1 MSKDYKIL
9 SGYILESIELIEKY
23 TKNLS
28 EGGFIASVQIQD
40 SVIRRLEIIGEA
52 IGKFP
57 EEVKKQHSD
66 IKWNEIS
73 GMRNF
78 LIHEY
83 FGVSIHLVWNTV
95 KKDIPKLKKQ
105 MKKIDAIFK

>member
-9 SGYILESIELIEKY
+9 VEHILESIKQIEKY
-23 TKNLS
+23 TDNIS
-28 EGGFIASVQIQD
+28 EDDFIESMQTQD

-52 IGKFP
+52 IGNFP
-57 EEVKKQHSD
+57 EEIRKEHPD
-66 IKWNEIS
+66 IRWNEIS

-83 FGVSIHLVWNTV
+83 FGVDLYLIWETIES
-95 KKDIPKLKKQ
+95 DIPKLKKQ
-105 MKKIDAIFK
+105 MKKIIEQ

>member
-9 SGYILESIELIEKY
+9 AGYIFESIELIEKY

-28 EGGFIASVQIQD
+28 EADFEKSTQIQD

-57 EEVKKQHSD
+57 NEVKKKHPDVQWS
-66 IKWNEIS
+66 EIS

-105 MKKIDAIFK
+105 IEKLIQE

>member
-1 MSKDYKIL
+1 MKKDYKIL
-9 SGYILESIELIEKY
+9 AKYILESIELIEKY
-23 TKNLS
+23 IKNLS
-28 EGGFIASVQIQD
+28 EDDFAKSIQIQD

-57 EEVKKQHSD
+57 EEIKKLNPDVQ
-66 IKWNEIS
+66 WNEIS

-105 MKKIDAIFK
+105 VIKLIQD

>member
-9 SGYILESIELIEKY
+9 AEHVLESVKWIEKY
-23 TKNLS
+23 TENIS
-28 EGGFIASVQIQD
+28 EDDFLKSTQIQD

-52 IGKFP
+52 IGNFP
-57 EEVKKQHSD
+57 EKIRIEHSD
-66 IKWNEIS
+66 VRWDEIS

-83 FGVSIHLVWNTV
+83 FGVDLHLVWNTAI
-95 KKDIPKLKKQ
+95 KDIPKLKKQ
-105 MKKIDAIFK
+105 MRKII

>member
-9 SGYILESIELIEKY
+9 VGHILESVKQIEKY
-23 TKNLS
+23 TENMS
-28 EGGFIASVQIQD
+28 DDDFVESTQIQD

-52 IGKFP
+52 IGNFP
-57 EEVKKQHSD
+57 EEIKKEYPRIQ
-66 IKWNEIS
+66 WEEIS

-83 FGVSIHLVWNTV
+83 FGVDLYLVWETV
-95 KKDIPKLKKQ
+95 KGDIPKLKEQ
-105 MKKIDAIFK
+105 MKKIIED

>member
-9 SGYILESIELIEKY
+9 VEHILESIGQIEKY
-23 TKNLS
+23 TDNIS
-28 EGGFIASVQIQD
+28 EDDFIESMQIQD

-52 IGKFP
+52 IGNFP
-57 EEVKKQHSD
+57 KEIKTEHLD
-66 IKWNEIS
+66 IQWNEIS

-83 FGVSIHLVWNTV
+83 FGVDAYLV
-95 KKDIPKLKKQ
+95 
-105 MKKIDAIFK
+105 

>member
-9 SGYILESIELIEKY
+9 AGYILESIERIEKY

-28 EGGFIASVQIQD
+28 EGDFVLSVQTQD

-52 IGKFP
+52 LGKFP
-57 EEVKKQHSD
+57 EEIKKQHSD

-95 KKDIPKLKKQ
+95 KKDIPELKKQ
-105 MKKIDAIFK
+105 IAKLIQN

>member
-9 SGYILESIELIEKY
+9 AKHILESIELIEKY
-23 TKNLS
+23 IKSLS
-28 EGGFIASVQIQD
+28 EDDFIASVQTQD

-57 EEVKKQHSD
+57 EEIKNQHLD

-105 MKKIDAIFK
+105 IKKLI

>member
-9 SGYILESIELIEKY
+9 VGHILESIKCRENY
-23 TKNLS
+23 TKNVS
-28 EGGFIASVQIQD
+28 EDDFVKSAQTQD

-52 IGKFP
+52 IGSFP
-57 EEVKKQHSD
+57 EEIKKEHSD
-66 IKWNEIS
+66 IRWNEIS

-83 FGVSIHLVWNTV
+83 FGVDIHLVWNTI

-105 MKKIDAIFK
+105 MEQMIED

>member
-9 SGYILESIELIEKY
+9 AGYILESIKLIEKY

-28 EGGFIASVQIQD
+28 EGDFIKSVQIQD

-57 EEVKKQHSD
+57 KEIKKRHPD
-66 IKWNEIS
+66 IQWDEIY

-95 KKDIPKLKKQ
+95 TKDIPKLKKQ
-105 MKKIDAIFK
+105 MKKII

>member
-9 SGYILESIELIEKY
+9 AGHILESIAWIERY

-28 EGGFIASVQIQD
+28 EDGFVKSVQTQD

-57 EEVKKQHSD
+57 EEIKKRYPD
-66 IKWNEIS
+66 IQWEEIY

-105 MKKIDAIFK
+105 MKKII

>member
-9 SGYILESIELIEKY
+9 TVYIMESIELIEKY
-23 TKNLS
+23 TKNIS
-28 EGGFIASVQIQD
+28 EEDFTRSIQVQD
-40 SVIRRLEIIGEA
+40 AVARRLEIIGEA

-57 EEVKKQHSD
+57 KEIKKQNPD
-66 IKWNEIS
+66 VRWDEIY

-83 FGVSIHLVWNTV
+83 FGVSVHLVWNTV
-95 KKDIPKLKKQ
+95 LQDIPKLKEQ
-105 MKKIDAIFK
+105 MKRIK

>member
-9 SGYILESIELIEKY
+9 AGHILESIEWIEKY
-23 TKNLS
+23 TKNMS
-28 EGGFIASVQIQD
+28 EDDFVKSTQIQD

-52 IGKFP
+52 IGNFP
-57 EEVKKQHSD
+57 EEVKKEYPHIQWD
-66 IKWNEIS
+66 EIS

-83 FGVSIHLVWNTV
+83 FGVDFYLVWETV
-95 KKDIPKLKKQ
+95 KDDIPKLKEQ
-105 MKKIDAIFK
+105 MKKIIEN

>member
-9 SGYILESIELIEKY
+9 AGYILESIELIEKY
-23 TKNLS
+23 TKS
-28 EGGFIASVQIQD
+28 ISGGDFAKSVQTQD

-57 EEVKKQHSD
+57 EEIKKQHSD
-66 IKWNEIS
+66 IQWDEIS

-83 FGVSIHLVWNTV
+83 FGVSIRLVWNTI

-105 MKKIDAIFK
+105 MKKIIED

>member
-9 SGYILESIELIEKY
+9 VEHILESIGQIEKY
-23 TKNLS
+23 TDNIF
-28 EGGFIASVQIQD
+28 EDDFIESMQIQD

-52 IGKFP
+52 IENFP
-57 EEVKKQHSD
+57 KEIKTEHSD
-66 IKWNEIS
+66 IQWNEIS

-83 FGVSIHLVWNTV
+83 FGVDAYLVWETV
-95 KKDIPKLKKQ
+95 ENDIPKLKKQ
-105 MKKIDAIFK
+105 MKKIIEN

>member
-9 SGYILESIELIEKY
+9 AGHILESIEWIEKY
-23 TKNLS
+23 IKNLS
-28 EGGFIASVQIQD
+28 ENDFVASVQTQD

-57 EEVKKQHSD
+57 EE
-66 IKWNEIS
+66 IKNRYPDVQWEEIY

-105 MKKIDAIFK
+105 MKKII

>member
-9 SGYILESIELIEKY
+9 AEHILESIKWIEKY
-23 TKNLS
+23 TENIS
-28 EGGFIASVQIQD
+28 EDDFLKSTQIQD

-52 IGKFP
+52 IGNFP
-57 EEVKKQHSD
+57 QEIKKKHSNVRWD
-66 IKWNEIS
+66 EIS

-83 FGVSIHLVWNTV
+83 FGVDLHLVWVTAKN
-95 KKDIPKLKKQ
+95 DIPKLKKQ
-105 MKKIDAIFK
+105 VGNITQN

>member
-9 SGYILESIELIEKY
+9 AGYILESIELIEKY

-28 EGGFIASVQIQD
+28 EADFIKSVQIQD
-40 SVIRRLEIIGEA
+40 SAIRRLEIVGEA

-57 EEVKKQHSD
+57 EEVKKRHPD
-66 IKWNEIS
+66 IRWNEIS

-83 FGVSIHLVWNTV
+83 FGVSVHLVWNTV

-105 MKKIDAIFK
+105 ILKLTQN

>member
-1 MSKDYKIL
+1 MSKDHKIL
-9 SGYILESIELIEKY
+9 AKYILESIELIERY

-28 EGGFIASVQIQD
+28 EDDFAKSIQIQD
-40 SVIRRLEIIGEA
+40 SAIRRLEIIGEA

-57 EEVKKQHSD
+57 EEIKKLNPDVQ
-66 IKWNEIS
+66 WNEIS

-83 FGVSIHLVWNTV
+83 FGVSIHLVWNTI

-105 MKKIDAIFK
+105 VTKLIQE

>member
-9 SGYILESIELIEKY
+9 VGHILESVKQIEKY
-23 TKNLS
+23 TENMS
-28 EGGFIASVQIQD
+28 DDDFVESTQIQD

-52 IGKFP
+52 IGNFP
-57 EEVKKQHSD
+57 EEIKKEYPRIQ
-66 IKWNEIS
+66 WEEIS

-83 FGVSIHLVWNTV
+83 FGVDLYLIWETV
-95 KKDIPKLKKQ
+95 KDDIPKLKEQ
-105 MKKIDAIFK
+105 MKKIIED